1 MIQVNLCTKQKYT
14 TDRKQTYDYQ
24 RKIVGGGIIYE
35 LGINISTMLLLLLLS
50 CFSHVRLC
58 ATP

>member
-24 RKIVGGGIIYE
+24 RKMVGGGII
-35 LGINISTMLLLLLLS
+35 
-50 CFSHVRLC
+50 
-58 ATP
+58 

>member
-1 MIQVNLCTKQKYT
+1 MKRVTNPECRIFCRTPDVDSENVNVVEKRVNDETVL
-14 TDRKQTYDYQ
+14 DEQ
-24 RKIVGGGIIYE
+24 R
-35 LGINISTMLLLLLLS
+35 LLLLLLS